1 MNNRIYLNFAAAC
14 CLLCACAK
22 SESASTSTALLSPT
36 SVAVKQLDESNFN
49 VSWRDNSDSEIGYEV
64 YLIEPDDI
72 DNLQLKATLE
82 ANVTSYTLT
91 ETLIA
96 DHSYYI
102 GVRAIAKNSKYNSR
116 LIKTLFK
123 TQAPDDPDAPKVTL
137 LKAQSHDVCIKVE
150 YNLSNIAKDAE
161 VGVCWS
167 ESENPTIADAH
178 QIGAPLADSDKS
190 ERIQVISNVLL
201 EYEHTYYFRAYAK
214 VGSEIYYSESSQC
227 ELGRELEAITFDW
240 KQESF
245 SSLPSSVK
253 VYSYDGLLNGRKC
266 RAWYASADLSA
277 GDVEFKVNIP
287 DSPATIDDQAS
298 SSGNCLVIV
307 NGGYFYNKS
316 NTGLGCVN
324 GVISGGVNAVRGSLK
339 TGDEEYNVMYN
350 VTRGVFGVDASGV
363 PAVYWTGVDAGGKS
377 LFFDRP
383 LPTVKGE
390 AKYPAVTTTLPTS
403 NVVWSPLYA
412 QSAGPLLL
420 MNGKCP
426 FDFENTSK
434 GEDYYLTN
442 YEVMPYDIFGPDV
455 KPDRTAAGY
464 TKDGKVILFIVDGRI
479 ETSDGATLVELAQI
493 MKGLGCVGAVN
504 FDGGG
509 STGMVAGGSHLNDLT
524 GGNRPVMST
533 LGIYKK

>member
-1 MNNRIYLNFAAAC
+1 MNNRFYLTMAAAC
-14 CLLCACAK
+14 CLFCACDE
-22 SESASTSTALLSPT
+22 SESSSGLTALLSPT
-36 SVAVKQLDESNFN
+36 SVAVKQVDETNFN
-49 VSWRDNSDSEIGYEV
+49 VTWVDNSDSEVGYEV

-72 DNLQLKATLE
+72 DNLQLKASLE
-82 ANVTSYTLT
+82 ANTTSFTLT
-91 ETLIA
+91 ESLLA

-102 GVRAIAKNSKYNSR
+102 GVMAVAQDAKYNSR
-116 LIKTLFK
+116 LKKTLFK
-123 TQAPDDPDAPKVTL
+123 TKAPEDPNAPKVAL
-137 LKAQSHDVCIKVE
+137 VKAESHDVCVRVE
-150 YNLSNIAKDAE
+150 YTLSNIAKDAE
-161 VGVCWS
+161 VGVCWG
-167 ESENPTIADAH
+167 ENEEPTISDAH
-178 QIGAPLADSDKS
+178 QSGASLTDSDKS
-190 ERIQVISNVLL
+190 ARQQVISNVLL
-201 EYEHTYYFRAYAK
+201 EYGKTFYFRAYAK

-227 ELGRELEAITFDW
+227 QLDKELEAITLDW
-240 KQESF
+240 TEQSF

-266 RAWYASADLSA
+266 RAWYASADLST

-287 DSPATIDDQAS
+287 SEPTTIDDQAAS
-298 SSGNCLVIV
+298 DAKCLVMV

-316 NTGLGCVN
+316 NTGLGCVD

-339 TGDEEYNVMYN
+339 TEDEEYSVMYN
-350 VTRGVFGVDASGV
+350 VTRGVFGVDASGK
-363 PAVYWTGVDAGGKS
+363 PAVYWTGADNSGQS

-390 AKYPAVTTTLPTS
+390 AKYAAVSTTLPTT
-403 NVVWSPLYA
+403 NVSWAPKYA

-420 MNGKCP
+420 AGGTCP
-426 FDFENTSK
+426 FDFETTSK
-434 GEDYYLTN
+434 GEDYYLSN

-464 TKDGKVILFIVDGRI
+464 TEDGKVILFIVDGRI
-479 ETSDGATLVELAQI
+479 ESSDGATLVELARI

-509 STGMVAGGSHLNDLT
+509 STGMVVAGEHLNDLT